1 MVDTGLTLNRKC
13 VFRHTT
19 SLFVDVWRNWFG
31 AQSLNSWEYQS
42 TDGRLIKVRTANK
55 KDASDLHSGFKN
67 VVEEHMWLPT
77 FTPNSHLSDW
87 VHWIERTNHNREV
100 LLVAHV
106 DGEYAGHLSL
116 QPEEWHASQHVA
128 KLGIVVRKEIR
139 GIGVGKSLMLSGH
152 SLASQKTYTK
162 IVLSTFED
170 NDVALEL
177 YKFLGYRIVG
187 VRKNHFNM
195 PKGFID
201 EVLMEKELAE

>member
-1 MVDTGLTLNRKC
+1 MSHRSLLRCEC

-19 SLFVDVWRNWFG
+19 SLFVSVERICFG

-42 TDGRLIKVRTANK
+42 KDGRSIKVRPANK
-55 KDASDLHSGFKN
+55 KDASNLHSGFKN

-77 FTPNSHLSDW
+77 FTPNSLLADW
-87 VHWIERTNHNREV
+87 VQWIERTNHNREV

-128 KLGIVVRKEIR
+128 KLGVIVRKEIR

-177 YKFLGYRIVG
+177 YKSLGYRIVG
-187 VRKNHFNM
+187 FRKNHFNM